1 MNFIGRVAEVEP
13 FLKGDQY
20 HIIRSFLENLEKY
33 DLVNANK
40 IFLGNDISVV
50 FIEKE
55 CMADA
60 EFVLE
65 AHRKYRDI
73 HVTLVGEDAIWFKPV
88 AKCKRIKQSYDS
100 TQDYVLFTEQPEMV
114 KDVRAGECCVIDP
127 DMAHM
132 ALKGNGFV
140 RKLVFKVPST
150 EDRL

>member
-20 HIIRSFLENLEKY
+20 PIIRSFLEALEKY
-33 DLVNANK
+33 DLVNSNK
-40 IFLGNDISVV
+40 IFLENNISVV

-55 CMADA
+55 CIADS

-73 HVTLVGEDAIWFKPV
+73 HVTLVGEDTIWFKPV
-88 AKCKRIKQSYDS
+88 AKCKRIKQSYDLA
-100 TQDYVLFTEQPEMV
+100 QDYILYAEQPEMS
-114 KDVRAGECCVIDP
+114 KEVRAGECCVIDP

-132 ALKGNGFV
+132 ALKGSGFV
-140 RKLVFKVPST
+140 RKLVFKVPT
-150 EDRL
+150 AHDGI